1 MLRFRHFFMLGMFLL
16 WPLLI
21 VLTDPESGMLRGF
34 FPNAAWASMAVF
46 IQALGSKTMGLLF
59 AWWSYMA
66 FRDYEEADNRFLFA
80 QVRIHG
86 NVAAGLALIA
96 NALILSILIVVF
108 CWGLDATAPAIS
120 GALSSMRGG

>member
-1 MLRFRHFFMLGMFLL
+1 MLRFRHVFMLGMFLL

-21 VLTDPESGMLRGF
+21 VLTDPESGALRGF
-34 FPNAAWASMAVF
+34 FPNAAWASLAVF

-59 AWWSYMA
+59 AWWSFKA
-66 FRDYEEADNRFLFA
+66 FRDYIEADNRELFR
-80 QVRIHG
+80 QVLAG

-96 NALILSILIVVF
+96 NALILAILIVVF

-120 GALSSMRGG
+120 GAVSSMRGG

>member
-1 MLRFRHFFMLGMFLL
+1 MLGMFLL

-21 VLTDPESGMLRGF
+21 VLTDPESGALRGL
-34 FPNAAWASMAVF
+34 FPNAAWASLAVF

-59 AWWSYMA
+59 AWWSFKA
-66 FRDYEEADNRFLFA
+66 FRDYIEADNRELFR
-80 QVRIHG
+80 QVLAG

-96 NALILSILIVVF
+96 NALILAILIVVF

-120 GALSSMRGG
+120 GAVSSMRGG